1 MTELDV
7 LATDV
12 GTSGRT
18 LRRAMERGTIRCSRP
33 SPRRLVVPVVERVYV
48 REHWPLLSSLIEAL
62 RTQPNV
68 RLAVLYGSVAR
79 GEGRPE
85 SDLDVLVR
93 LRNDSYLTRAELRDR
108 LRKASERGVQL
119 VSLEQAEA
127 APLLLGDVLRDGRV
141 LIDRDGD
148 WPRLMRRR
156 REIARRAREED
167 ERLEREAWDVE
178 SLLAERRP

>member
-33 SPRRLVVPVVERVYV
+33 SPRRVVVPVAERVYV
-48 REHWPLLSSLIEAL
+48 REHWPLLSSLVEAM

-68 RLAVLYGSVAR
+68 RLAVLYGSLAR

-85 SDLDVLVR
+85 SDLDLLVR
-93 LRNDSYLTRAELRDR
+93 LRDDTYLVRAELRDR
-108 LRKASERGVQL
+108 LEEACGRRAEI
-119 VSLEQAEA
+119 VSLEQAESS
-127 APLLLGDVLRDGRV
+127 PLLLGDALRDGRV
-141 LIDRDGD
+141 LVDRDGD
-148 WPRLMRRR
+148 WPRLMRRS
-156 REIARRAREED
+156 REIHRRARKED
-167 ERLEREAWDVE
+167 ERLEREAWQIE
-178 SLLAERRP
+178 SLVATRR